1 MATDPQESRQESD
14 NPADQLGLDQKT
26 IEQMTP
32 APQPLYLPIND
43 CLTGLQYSDDG
54 SEAPDV
60 EMHYSIKLEFA
71 NLHDYNAVLEHP
83 DGQEIANTITQFM
96 RENGYESLL
105 NELARDANEFG
116 AYSADEV
123 GPNSLTPGTVTDL
136 QIILDDLIPML
147 NETYGLNIDKATV
160 NTSAQEVEGCGPSP
174 WAVPKDIVENT
185 HSGGTSTTVEL
196 DAYKPM

>member
-1 MATDPQESRQESD
+1 MATDPQEPVQQED
-14 NPADQLGLDQKT
+14 NPADRLGLDQKT
-26 IEQMTP
+26 IQQMTP
-32 APQPLYLPIND
+32 APQALYLPIDD
-43 CLTGLQYSDDG
+43 CLTDLEYVDDG
-54 SEAPDV
+54 SPAPDV

-71 NLHDYNAVLEHP
+71 NLYDYNAILEHP

-105 NELARDANEFG
+105 LELARDTNELG
-116 AYSADEV
+116 AYSTHEL
-123 GPNSLTPGTVTDL
+123 GPNSLTPGTVGDL
-136 QIILDDLIPML
+136 QVVLDDLIPML

-174 WAVPKDIVENT
+174 WSVPKDIVENT
-185 HSGGTSTTVEL
+185 HGGGSSIRVEL